1 VFYECVDGS
10 THIGIKHNKRCCNQN
25 KFSSFLDFC
34 DSIKAMELAREN
46 LFILWQGVNEKIR
59 INISIGRKEKGQK
72 TN

>member
-1 VFYECVDGS
+1 
-10 THIGIKHNKRCCNQN
+10 
-25 KFSSFLDFC
+25 
-34 DSIKAMELAREN
+34 MELAREN